1 MKDVPDLPNHPKP
14 VGPYSHCVVA
24 NGFVFIS
31 GQAPLLAGAKS
42 GEWAASDIGGQTHQS
57 LRHIRSIL
65 GELGLAMRSGVRP
78 TGLLAGPAGL
88 KGMDQGYPQFLSG
101 E

>member
-1 MKDVPDLPNHPKP
+1 MKDVPELPNHPKP

-42 GEWAASDIGGQTHQS
+42 GEWAASDIGGQTHQC
-57 LRHIRSIL
+57 LRHIRATFE
-65 GELGLAMRSGVRP
+65 ELGLALPSVVRT
-78 TGLLAGPAGL
+78 TGLLADPAGFNAVN
-88 KGMDQGYPQFLSG
+88 GASPEIFPR
-101 E
+101 